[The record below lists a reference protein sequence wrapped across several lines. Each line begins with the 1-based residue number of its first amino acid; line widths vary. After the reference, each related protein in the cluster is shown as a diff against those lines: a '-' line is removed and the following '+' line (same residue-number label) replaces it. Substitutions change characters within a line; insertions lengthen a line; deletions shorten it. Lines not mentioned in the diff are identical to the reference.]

1 MSTEEQQLIKQQSY
15 SKAIGYMENAKE
27 TLKKA
32 GTENRSHYIDR
43 KCVKTAC
50 RTAYKGVLVALD
62 AYLLLNG
69 IKRTR
74 GRKSI
79 DYYCRQVGR
88 IDEKMLRRV
97 DDVYNILCLLICSY
111 GSLKICNVKA
121 GLDTAYEII
130 NKIKPKQ
137 PSSLTYKNTISCQ
150 PKNNN

>member
-1 MSTEEQQLIKQQSY
+1 MSIDEQQLIKQKSY
-15 SKAIGYMENAKE
+15 SEAIRCMENARE

-32 GTENRSHYIDR
+32 GKEYRRYYIDR

-79 DYYCRQVGR
+79 EYYSEQVGKL
-88 IDEKMLRRV
+88 DKKLLLRV
-97 DDVYNILCLLICSY
+97 DSVYDILCLLICNY
-111 GSLKICNVKA
+111 GNLNVRNVKT
-121 GLDTAYEII
+121 GLDTACEII
-130 NKIKPKQ
+130 DKIKPEQ
-137 PSSLTYKNTISCQ
+137 T
-150 PKNNN
+150 